1 MNYEIRIEGIRLD
14 VHHDESIRVNQ
25 TVQNVKDITKIF
37 TDFTQSFS
45 VPASDRNNAIF
56 RHYYNFNIKGG
67 FDARI
72 KHDATITIDGYDFK
86 TGKITLND
94 VKIEDGYPANYS
106 IQFFGNVT
114 QLSDKFGEDKL
125 SSLEYL
131 DNYNHAFKASTVETG
146 ATVGLFSKDIVY
158 PLVSYSKRWI
168 YQETTYPNTNKITNI
183 AYNASFSEGILFS
196 ELKPAIRVDVIL
208 KAIEDKY
215 DITFTRD
222 FFDRDIWKDLYMN
235 VSRGEGTL
243 LTGATKEYYN
253 KSFTIQTAYQYEYN
267 PDFRV
272 AIIITDVNPEAGFEN
287 VEYTIKY
294 YINDEE
300 VFESESLTGDKEV
313 RYEDEDFDITGEINI
328 RAEVVSNE
336 PFSFNSSTRFV
347 LKTYIF
353 QVVVVDVFPI
363 DYTTQ
368 NGIVTIN
375 SIPLVIKDQIAD
387 MTVKDW
393 FKGITKMFNLII
405 TPNDDGTLM
414 VNDLLSWYKTGRII
428 NIDAYSDESERTI
441 KRGKLYNMI
450 KLTYKDNESF
460 LATNYEKTYKK
471 KFGAINQ
478 PITVSNEPV
487 LGDELEI
494 ELPFSNPVFSRLT
507 NLTTNTLSG
516 VQYGFIVDDKQ
527 ETYDSKPFLFYAN
540 KRFGSIGFNG
550 DTYKEITNAFIPS
563 HNIEIES
570 NSSFSAQFYAEF
582 SEWTGGVLS
591 NNLYSNFYQDYINDV
606 FSPKRRVVEFRGKL
620 PSYELTR
627 IKNNDR
633 LIYKGDRYLINNLE
647 INITNGSVRFELVND
662 VFDKLDPPPAGFVS
676 PNNVYVSRLAQ
687 TVTTTYY
694 RAGSEGETVSITNP
708 ESWATVP
715 STCIVGQPIT
725 ITLDENIFITPR
737 TLLLTFNDGI
747 TNPIYSLLQAR
758 TRNEL

>member
-1 MNYEIRIEGIRLD
+1 MNYEIRIEGVRLD

-37 TDFTQSFS
+37 TDFTQAFT

-94 VKIEDGYPANYS
+94 VKIEDGYPTNYS

-131 DNYNHAFKASTVETG
+131 DNFNHSFKASTVETG
-146 ATVGLFSKDIVY
+146 ATNGIYSRNIIY
-158 PLVSYSKRWI
+158 PLISYNKRWI
-168 YQETTYPNTNKITNI
+168 YQETAYTNTDKITNI
-183 AYNASFSEGILFS
+183 AYDASFTEGILFS

-208 KAIEDKY
+208 KAIEEQY
-215 DITFTRD
+215 NITFTRD

-253 KSFTIQTAYQYEYN
+253 KNFTIQTGYTAEYDPN
-267 PDFRV
+267 IRTAV
-272 AIIITDVNPEAGFEN
+272 IITDVNPEAGFEN

-294 YINDEE
+294 YINNEE
-300 VFESESLTGDKEV
+300 VFESESLTGDKDV
-313 RYEDEDFDITGEINI
+313 RYEDVDFDITGEINI

-336 PFSFNSSTRFV
+336 PFSFDSETVFFLRIYFSAPP
-347 LKTYIF
+347 Y
-353 QVVVVDVFPI
+353 DVKI
-363 DYTTQ
+363 INDTVQ
-368 NGIVTIN
+368 NGIVTID
-375 SIPLVIKDQIAD
+375 SIPLNVRDQIAD
-387 MTVKDW
+387 ITVKDW

-441 KRGKLYNMI
+441 KRGKLYNRI
-450 KLTYKDNESF
+450 KLTYEDNESF
-460 LATNYEKTYKK
+460 LATNYEKTYQK

-478 PITVSNEPV
+478 PITVSDEPV

-494 ELPFSNPVFSRLT
+494 ELPFSNPIFSRLT

-527 ETYDSKPFLFYAN
+527 ETYDSKPFLFYPN
-540 KRFGSIGFNG
+540 QRIVSVGFNG

-563 HNIEIES
+563 HNKVVDN
-570 NSSFSAQFYAEF
+570 NSTFSAQFYAEF
-582 SEWTGGVLS
+582 NEWTGGVLS

-606 FSPKRRVVEFRGKL
+606 FSPKRRIVEFKGKL

-676 PNNVYVSRLAQ
+676 PNSVFVTRQAQ

-725 ITLDENIFITPR
+725 ITLEENIMITPR
-737 TLLLTFNDGI
+737 TLVLTFNDGI
-747 TNPIYSLLQAR
+747 TNPNYYLLQSRAPID
-758 TRNEL
+758 L